1 MHKQVFNW
9 SESKRHLME
18 EFTAKR
24 IIEIHDDIIKE
35 YGGTGRLLT
44 QGTLELLVYKVN
56 REKDVFKQAALTLH
70 TIAAQH
76 PFFDGNKRTAF
87 ATAENV
93 LRDSGYYLHADDD
106 EVVNLMQKIAEYK
119 CNVKTIEKWI
129 IKKAR
134 ATSGT
139 IF

>member
-1 MHKQVFNW
+1 MRQCGFIRTAKEPQNTKHQRRY
-9 SESKRHLME
+9 SME
-18 EFTAKR
+18 KFIVKR

-35 YGGTGRLLT
+35 YGGTSGLLT

-87 ATAENV
+87 ATAENI
-93 LRDSGYYLHADDD
+93 LRDTG
-106 EVVNLMQKIAEYK
+106 
-119 CNVKTIEKWI
+119 C
-129 IKKAR
+129 
-134 ATSGT
+134 
-139 IF
+139 F

>member
-1 MHKQVFNW
+1 
-9 SESKRHLME
+9 ME

-24 IIEIHDDIIKE
+24 IIEIHDDIIKD
-35 YGGTGRLLT
+35 YGGTSGLLN

-56 REKDVFKQAALTLH
+56 RENNVFKQAALILH

-76 PFFDGNKRTAF
+76 PFFDGNKRTSF

-129 IKKAR
+129 IEKAR
-134 ATSGT
+134 TTSGT

>member
-1 MHKQVFNW
+1 
-9 SESKRHLME
+9 ME
-18 EFTAKR
+18 ELNAQR

-35 YGGTGRLLT
+35 YGGTGGLLI

-56 REKDVFKQAALTLH
+56 REKDVFKRAALVLH

-87 ATAENV
+87 VTAENV
-93 LRDSGYYLHADDD
+93 LGEAGYFLDAGDD
-106 EVVNLMQKIAEYK
+106 EIVELMRKIAEYK
-119 CNVKTIEKWI
+119 HTVKTIENWI
-129 IKKAR
+129 REKAM
-134 ATSGT
+134 ATSAP

>member
-1 MHKQVFNW
+1 MG
-9 SESKRHLME
+9 

-35 YGGTGRLLT
+35 YGGTCGLLT

-70 TIAAQH
+70 TVAAQH

-87 ATAENV
+87 ATAENI
-93 LRDSGYYLHADDD
+93 LRDAGYYLHADDD

-119 CNVKTIEKWI
+119 CTVKTIEKWI
-129 IKKAR
+129 REKAK
-134 ATSGT
+134 ATSGPT
-139 IF
+139 F

>member
-1 MHKQVFNW
+1 MNIIQ
-9 SESKRHLME
+9 KRNSME
-18 EFTAKR
+18 EFIVKR

-35 YGGTGRLLT
+35 YGGTYGLLT

-56 REKDVFKQAALTLH
+56 REKDVFKQAALILQ

-93 LRDSGYYLHADDD
+93 LRACLKNKFY
-106 EVVNLMQKIAEYK
+106 
-119 CNVKTIEKWI
+119 NVRSKNY
-129 IKKAR
+129 
-134 ATSGT
+134 
-139 IF
+139 F